1 MTPVSSHADAHADR
15 DPVGSWPSAD
25 ALDRPVQL
33 TRSLPRRKRALD
45 MVVATL
51 ALVAIA
57 PAMAAVAVAIRLT
70 SSGPVIFRQVR
81 VGLHGRPFVLY
92 KFRTMRVGRDDA
104 AHRQMIVDEL
114 KPGARPPAPDG
125 VYRLAS
131 DDRITPIGT
140 WLRRTSFDELPQ
152 LWNVLTGSMSLVGP
166 RPALPWE
173 VELFDPRFRE
183 RENLPPGIT
192 GLWQVSG
199 RNLVSTPA
207 MLELDLQYVQSWS
220 LRLDLS
226 ILARTPGVLLRGDGA
241 R

>member
-1 MTPVSSHADAHADR
+1 MTPVSSHTDADADR
-15 DPVGSWPSAD
+15 DPIGSQPPAD
-25 ALDRPVQL
+25 ELDRSVQL
-33 TRSLPRRKRALD
+33 IRRLPRRKRVLD
-45 MVVATL
+45 LVLATP
-51 ALVAIA
+51 ALVALA
-57 PAMAAVAVAIRLT
+57 PLMAAMAVAIRLT
-70 SSGPVIFRQVR
+70 SPGPVIFRQVR
-81 VGLHGRPFVLY
+81 VGLSGRPFTLY
-92 KFRTMRVGRDDA
+92 KFRTMRVGGDDA

-114 KPGARPPAPDG
+114 KPGAEPPGADG
-125 VYRLAS
+125 VYRLER
-131 DDRITPIGT
+131 DDRITPIGA

-152 LWNVLTGSMSLVGP
+152 LWNVLRGTMSLVGP

-173 VELFDPRFRE
+173 VELFERQFRE

-207 MLELDLQYVQSWS
+207 MLELDLRYVRSWS